1 MVMLFLV
8 MHLVACDHRLLS
20 DEAADDVEGE
30 NVTGVMDG
38 EGRKKGGARSCEG
51 RGKRALPLPDS
62 SGNFVRISLLLRC
75 QKADNPFH
83 SMFSESLWQ

>member
-1 MVMLFLV
+1 MEKGGRRVVMFFLV

-38 EGRKKGGARSCEG
+38 EGRKKGGDVIFSHASGSVRSQ
-51 RGKRALPLPDS
+51 A
-62 SGNFVRISLLLRC
+62 VI
-75 QKADNPFH
+75 
-83 SMFSESLWQ
+83 